1 MLTHQKTKP
10 FVCIQQGCSKSY
22 CDYRSLRRHHEV
34 QHGLCILREAP
45 VDDDACGEP
54 PHAHEVPGGPRAL
67 APPEARS
74 PSSLLPNRDLLRCI
88 VSSIVHQKVPSPGP
102 TPAGP
107 SDGEGRSTAC
117 PCPPSSG
124 TPVHSRPAS
133 CPRGTAVRPGALDIC
148 RPEPGGR
155 GPPLHRASHPEPPL
169 PLTSGAGS
177 NLACLLG
184 HMQRDTHL
192 YTCTRM
198 HTHHSEGPRP
208 GKSKHLLQ
216 GKQQARLPREK
227 MWPNQTQAACGPRS
241 RCYPRVTM
249 ASRVWW

>member
-1 MLTHQKTKP
+1 MPDPFPDTSLGFRYKKVSLSPHLTDGET
-10 FVCIQQGCSKSY
+10 
-22 CDYRSLRRHHEV
+22 EV
-34 QHGLCILREAP
+34 SVGRA
-45 VDDDACGEP
+45 
-54 PHAHEVPGGPRAL
+54 EVPAGGVEWGL
-67 APPEARS
+67 APGLHP
-74 PSSLLPNRDLLRCI
+74 
-88 VSSIVHQKVPSPGP
+88 
-102 TPAGP
+102 
-107 SDGEGRSTAC
+107 
-117 PCPPSSG
+117 G